1 MTGYVKIEVKPSEG
15 NPEQEQVQVHSSCD
29 IQDVSFADSC
39 ILFHSLG
46 QLLHWSN
53 VELVMYALLELKGT
67 FNDPT
72 VLSTTPVSEET
83 VRVSKDL
90 EDIIAQILEERNEG

>member
-1 MTGYVKIEVKPSEG
+1 MTGYVKIEVKPSEE
-15 NPEQEQVQVHSSCD
+15 NPEQVQMRSACD

-39 ILFHSLG
+39 MLFHSLG

-53 VELVMYALLELKGT
+53 AELAMYALLELKGT